1 MTNEEKA
8 KQYQQMMFQ
17 YDLLSNQINQIKGSS
32 FELDNKQIVEI
43 RKLQNHQDQIMNSVQ
58 KLLAM

>member
-1 MTNEEKA
+1 
-8 KQYQQMMFQ
+8 MFQ